1 MPHVPEE
8 AVHAAET
15 FGEVARALASGGDTK
30 HILQQIVDLAVEHLE
45 ACEYAGITVVEGRKV
60 TSPASSHEVPRTVD
74 HIQSETG
81 QGPCVDAIK
90 EKEIFET
97 GDLSCDERWPEF
109 SRRAFEETGIHSVL
123 SLRLFVQE
131 DTMGALNLYSRQP
144 HAFDDSNVAMGSVFA
159 AHAAVA
165 MQSSRRQGE
174 LEDKARSR
182 DVIGQAKGILMARS
196 GVDEDRAFEM
206 LKNASQ
212 RMNVKLRQV
221 AEEIA
226 SGKPLHE
233 GPAD

>member
-1 MPHVPEE
+1 M
-8 AVHAAET
+8 HAAQT
-15 FGEVARALASGGDTK
+15 FGEVARALATDGDAK
-30 HILQQIVDLAVEHLE
+30 QILQQIVELAVEHLD
-45 ACEYAGITVVEGRKV
+45 ACEYAGITLVEGRKV
-60 TSPASSHEVPRTVD
+60 TSPASSNDVPRTID

-90 EKEIFET
+90 QKEVFET
-97 GDLSCDERWPEF
+97 GDLSSDERWPEF
-109 SRRAFEETGIHSVL
+109 SRRACEETGVQSVL
-123 SLRLFVQE
+123 SVRLFLRE
-131 DTMGALNLYSRQP
+131 DTMGALNLYSGQP
-144 HAFDDSNVAMGSVFA
+144 DAFDDSDVAMGLVFA

-174 LEDKARSR
+174 LEEKARGR

-206 LKNASQ
+206 LKSASQ

-221 AEEIA
+221 AEQIA

-233 GPAD
+233 RAGD